1 MFSLS
6 SLYQDYAHQSKAQ
19 LIQLI
24 ESELSNFLGLGYAS
38 TINEIKKCITIAE
51 EYTNHH
57 QKEPKKQRFNNQGE
71 LVRKSGEPYINHP
84 LRVAL
89 ILIHERLFDEDVLKA
104 AIMHDLF
111 EDTSYSYENAKE
123 DFDKDVADL
132 INCVTN
138 VSDDYR
144 QKIDDGIS
152 PEELDYAEIIRK
164 CNEHK
169 NAFFIK
175 FADRLDNLM
184 TLDAMPIDKQEKK
197 IEDTRNYVLP
207 LLNLFKATR
216 FIKYFENVIFKI
228 EESVKSNQS
237 LNLYEVINNRLL
249 ETRAFSSIKNTFD
262 NVEKSLKKFFS
273 EIRLI
278 HPSIYEIYKRLSK
291 LHIDVNDFSQSDLL
305 YDMYLIAPSE
315 TSIPKMSD
323 VLAEFTTSKLNEYSI
338 EAIGKEDF
346 YFMDNIRNHYHVHIL
361 SSNDFNKLQFG
372 DTDADLIIAT
382 PNNIYDKLVLGE
394 MTVYTP
400 MNEKRKVPIG
410 STVID
415 FAFCLHKGLG
425 EHMVG
430 ALVNGKKVP
439 LHTKLK
445 PGDVVEIIKGE
456 YPKPEVQFN
465 WILYCET
472 RVAKRA
478 IYKIIKARMDEL
490 LDKINKLES
499 RDQP

>member
-6 SLYQDYAHQSKAQ
+6 SLYQDYTYQSKEQ
-19 LIQLI
+19 LIDLI
-24 ESELSNFLGLGYAS
+24 EHELSSFLGLGYAS
-38 TINEIKKCITIAE
+38 TISEIRKSIKIAE

-57 QKEPKKQRFNNQGE
+57 QKEPQKQKFNDKGE

-84 LRVAL
+84 LRVTL

-104 AIMHDLF
+104 AIMHDLY
-111 EDTSYSYENAKE
+111 EDTSYSYEQAKE

-138 VSDDYR
+138 VSEDQK
-144 QKIDDGIS
+144 QKIDEGIS

-169 NAFFIK
+169 IAFYIK

-184 TLDAMPIDKQEKK
+184 TLDAMPVDKQEKK
-197 IEDTRNYVLP
+197 IEDTRNYVFP
-207 LLNLFKATR
+207 LLYHFNATR
-216 FIKYFENVIFKI
+216 FIKYIENAIFKI
-228 EESVKSNQS
+228 EEAIKPAKT
-237 LNLYEVINNRLL
+237 LNLYAAINDRLL
-249 ETRAFSSIKNTFD
+249 QTRAFSSIEPTFNT
-262 NVEKSLKKFFS
+262 VEKTLKKYFS
-273 EIRLI
+273 EIRLVR
-278 HPSIYEIYKRLSK
+278 PSIYEISKQLKDKRK
-291 LHIDVNDFSQSDLL
+291 AARDFSQSDLL
-305 YDMYLIAPSE
+305 YDIYLISPSPN
-315 TSIPKMSD
+315 SIPGLNEI
-323 VLAEFTTSKLNEYSI
+323 LAEFTTSKLSEYSI
-338 EAIGKEDF
+338 EEIKNNEF
-346 YFMDNIRNHYHVHIL
+346 YFMDNIRNHYCAHLIT
-361 SSNDFNKLQFG
+361 SNDFNIKQYG

-382 PNNIYDKLVLGE
+382 PNDIYDKLVLGE
-394 MTVYTP
+394 MIVFTP
-400 MNEKRKVPIG
+400 KHEKRKIPIG

-415 FAFCLHKGLG
+415 FAFCIHKELG
-425 EHMVG
+425 EHMAG
-430 ALVNGKKVP
+430 AIVNGKRVP

-478 IYKIIKARMDEL
+478 IYKIIKAQMDKMI
-490 LDKINKLES
+490 DKINGLES
-499 RDQP
+499 NQ

>member
-6 SLYQDYAHQSKAQ
+6 NLYHDYSHQTAYE
-19 LIQLI
+19 LITLI
-24 ESELSNFLGLGYAS
+24 EHELSNYLGLGYAG
-38 TINEIKKCITIAE
+38 TISELKKCIIIAQ

-57 QKEPKKQRFNNQGE
+57 QKSPKTQMYNSNGE
-71 LVRKSGEPYINHP
+71 LVRKSGEPYINHT
-84 LRVAL
+84 LRVVL

-104 AIMHDLF
+104 AIMHDLY
-111 EDTSYSYENAKE
+111 EDTTYTYEDAKR

-138 VSDDYR
+138 VSEDQQ
-144 QKIDDGIS
+144 QKVDECIS

-169 NAFFIK
+169 IAFYIK

-184 TLDAMPIDKQEKK
+184 TLDSMPIEKQEKK
-197 IEDTRNYVLP
+197 IEDTKNYIFP
-207 LLNLFKATR
+207 LLYHFKAKR
-216 FIKYFENVIFKI
+216 FIKYIENAIFKI
-228 EESVKSNQS
+228 EQSIKSKKSQ
-237 LNLYEVINNRLL
+237 NLYNIIDNRLFQ
-249 ETRAFSSIKNTFD
+249 TKAFSSIVPTFNT
-262 NVEKSLKKFFS
+262 VEKNLKRYFS
-273 EIRLI
+273 EIRLVR
-278 HPSIYEIYKRLSK
+278 PSIYEIYEHLKSLNKVYHS
-291 LHIDVNDFSQSDLL
+291 FSQSDLI
-305 YDMYLIAPSE
+305 YDIYFISPS
-315 TSIPKMSD
+315 TNSIPNLNE
-323 VLAEFTTSKLNEYSI
+323 VLAEFTTSKLSDYSI
-338 EAIGKEDF
+338 EFVGVNEF
-346 YFMDNIRNHYHVHIL
+346 YFMDDIRNHFHAHLI
-361 SSNDFNKLQFG
+361 SSNDFNIQQYG

-400 MNEKRKVPIG
+400 THEKKQIPIG

-415 FAFCLHKGLG
+415 FAFCIHKELG
-425 EHMVG
+425 EHMAG
-430 ALVNGKKVP
+430 AIVNGKRVP

-478 IYKIIKARMDEL
+478 IYKIIKAQMDEMI
-490 LDKINKLES
+490 DRINELEIK
-499 RDQP
+499 RQV

>member
-6 SLYQDYAHQSKAQ
+6 LLYQDYIHQSKAQ
-19 LIQLI
+19 LIELI
-24 ESELSNFLGLGYAS
+24 ENELSSFLGLGYAS
-38 TINEIKKCITIAE
+38 TISEIKKSIKIAE

-57 QKEPKKQRFNNQGE
+57 QKEPQKQKFNDNGE

-84 LRVAL
+84 LRVTL

-104 AIMHDLF
+104 AIMHDLY
-111 EDTSYSYENAKE
+111 EDTSYSYAHAKE

-138 VSDDYR
+138 VSEDQK
-144 QKIDDGIS
+144 QKIDEGIS

-169 NAFFIK
+169 IAFYIK

-184 TLDAMPIDKQEKK
+184 TLDAMPVDKKEKK
-197 IEDTRNYVLP
+197 IEDTRNYVFP
-207 LLNLFKATR
+207 LLYHFNATR
-216 FIKYFENVIFKI
+216 FIKYIENAIFKI
-228 EESVKSNQS
+228 EEAIKPTKT
-237 LNLYEVINNRLL
+237 LNLYNAINDRLL
-249 ETRAFSSIKNTFD
+249 QTRAFSSIEPTFNT
-262 NVEKSLKKFFS
+262 VEKALKKYFS
-273 EIRLI
+273 EIRLVR
-278 HPSIYEIYKRLSK
+278 PSIYEISKRLK
-291 LHIDVNDFSQSDLL
+291 DKHKGVRDFSQSDLL
-305 YDMYLIAPSE
+305 YDIYLISPSQN
-315 TSIPKMSD
+315 SIPSLNEI
-323 VLAEFTTSKLNEYSI
+323 LAEFTTSKLSEYSI
-338 EAIGKEDF
+338 EEIRNNEF
-346 YFMDNIRNHYHVHIL
+346 YFMDNIRNHYCAHLIT
-361 SSNDFNKLQFG
+361 SNDFNIKQYG

-382 PNNIYDKLVLGE
+382 PNDIYDKLVLGE
-394 MTVYTP
+394 MIVFTP
-400 MNEKRKVPIG
+400 KHEKRKIPIG

-415 FAFCLHKGLG
+415 FAFCIHKELG
-425 EHMVG
+425 AHIAG
-430 ALVNGKKVP
+430 AIVNGKRVP

-478 IYKIIKARMDEL
+478 IYKIIKAQMDEMI
-490 LDKINKLES
+490 DKINEFEAKN
-499 RDQP
+499 

>member
-6 SLYQDYAHQSKAQ
+6 LLYQDYIHQSKAQ
-19 LIQLI
+19 LIELI
-24 ESELSNFLGLGYAS
+24 ENELSSFLGLGYAS
-38 TINEIKKCITIAE
+38 TISEIKKSIKIAE

-57 QKEPKKQRFNNQGE
+57 QKEPQKQKFNDNGE

-84 LRVAL
+84 LRVTL

-104 AIMHDLF
+104 AIMHDLY
-111 EDTSYSYENAKE
+111 EDTSYSYEQAKE

-138 VSDDYR
+138 VSEDQK
-144 QKIDDGIS
+144 QKIDEGIS

-169 NAFFIK
+169 IAFYIK

-184 TLDAMPIDKQEKK
+184 TLDAMPVDKQEKK
-197 IEDTRNYVLP
+197 IEDTRNYVFP
-207 LLNLFKATR
+207 LLYHFNATR
-216 FIKYFENVIFKI
+216 FIKYIEDAIFKI
-228 EESVKSNQS
+228 EESIKPAKTLNQ
-237 LNLYEVINNRLL
+237 YKAINDRLL
-249 ETRAFSSIKNTFD
+249 QTRAFSSIEPTFNT
-262 NVEKSLKKFFS
+262 VEKSLKKYFS
-273 EIRLI
+273 EIRLVR
-278 HPSIYEIYKRLSK
+278 PSIFEISKRLK
-291 LHIDVNDFSQSDLL
+291 DKHKGVRDFSQSDLL
-305 YDMYLIAPSE
+305 YDIYLISPSQN
-315 TSIPKMSD
+315 SIPS
-323 VLAEFTTSKLNEYSI
+323 LNEIFAEFTTSKLSEYSI
-338 EAIGKEDF
+338 EEIRNNEF
-346 YFMDNIRNHYHVHIL
+346 YFMDNIRNHYCAHLIT
-361 SSNDFNKLQFG
+361 SNDFNIKQYG

-382 PNNIYDKLVLGE
+382 PNDIYDKLVLGE
-394 MTVYTP
+394 MIVFTP
-400 MNEKRKVPIG
+400 KHEKRKIPIG

-415 FAFCLHKGLG
+415 FAFCIHKELG
-425 EHMVG
+425 EHMAG
-430 ALVNGKKVP
+430 AIVNGKRVP

-478 IYKIIKARMDEL
+478 IYKIIKVQMDEMI
-490 LDKINKLES
+490 DRINKLEA
-499 RDQP
+499 RT

>member
-6 SLYQDYAHQSKAQ
+6 SLYQDYIHQSKEQ
-19 LIQLI
+19 LIDLI
-24 ESELSNFLGLGYAS
+24 EHELSGFLGLGYAS
-38 TINEIKKCITIAE
+38 TISEIKKSIKIAE
-51 EYTNHH
+51 DYTNHH
-57 QKEPKKQRFNNQGE
+57 PKEPQKQKFNDKGE
-71 LVRKSGEPYINHP
+71 LIRKSGEPYINHP
-84 LRVAL
+84 LRVTL

-104 AIMHDLF
+104 AIMHDLY
-111 EDTSYSYENAKE
+111 EDTSYSYEQAKE

-138 VSDDYR
+138 VSEDQK
-144 QKIDDGIS
+144 QKIDEGIS
-152 PEELDYAEIIRK
+152 SEELDYAEIIKK

-169 NAFFIK
+169 SAFFIK

-197 IEDTRNYVLP
+197 IEDTRNYVFP
-207 LLNLFKATR
+207 LLHHFNATR
-216 FIKYFENVIFKI
+216 FINYFENVIFKI
-228 EESVKSNQS
+228 EESVKSDQS
-237 LNLYEVINNRLL
+237 LNLYEVINKRLL

-278 HPSIYEIYKRLSK
+278 HPSIYEIYKHLSK
-291 LHIDVNDFSQSDLL
+291 LHIDANDFSQSDLL
-305 YDMYLIAPSE
+305 YDIYLIAPSE
-315 TSIPKMSD
+315 TSIPKMRD
-323 VLAEFTTSKLNEYSI
+323 VLSEFTTSKLNEYSI
-338 EAIGKEDF
+338 EDIGNNEF
-346 YFMDNIRNHYHVHIL
+346 YFMDNIRNHFCAHLI
-361 SSNDFNKLQFG
+361 SSNDFNIKQYG

-382 PNNIYDKLVLGE
+382 PNDIYDKLVLGE
-394 MTVYTP
+394 MIVFTP
-400 MNEKRKVPIG
+400 KHEKRKIPIG

-415 FAFCLHKGLG
+415 FAFCIHKELG
-425 EHMVG
+425 EHIAG
-430 ALVNGKKVP
+430 AIVNGKRVP

-478 IYKIIKARMDEL
+478 IYKIIKAQMDEMI
-490 LDKINKLES
+490 DKINEFEAKN
-499 RDQP
+499 

>member
-6 SLYQDYAHQSKAQ
+6 SLYQDYIHQSKEQ
-19 LIQLI
+19 LIDLI
-24 ESELSNFLGLGYAS
+24 EHELSSFLGLGYAS
-38 TINEIKKCITIAE
+38 TISEIRKSIKIAE

-57 QKEPKKQRFNNQGE
+57 QKEPQKQKFNDKGE

-84 LRVAL
+84 LRVTL

-104 AIMHDLF
+104 AIMHDLY
-111 EDTSYSYENAKE
+111 EDTSYSYEQAKE

-138 VSDDYR
+138 VSEDQK

-169 NAFFIK
+169 IAFYIK

-184 TLDAMPIDKQEKK
+184 TLDAMPVDKQEKK
-197 IEDTRNYVLP
+197 IEDTRNYVFP
-207 LLNLFKATR
+207 LLYHFNATR
-216 FIKYFENVIFKI
+216 FIKYIENAIFKI
-228 EESVKSNQS
+228 EESIKPAKT
-237 LNLYEVINNRLL
+237 LNSYKAINDRLL
-249 ETRAFSSIKNTFD
+249 QTRAFSSIEPTF
-262 NVEKSLKKFFS
+262 NAVEKSLKKYFS

-278 HPSIYEIYKRLSK
+278 RPSIYEISKRLK
-291 LHIDVNDFSQSDLL
+291 DIDKGARDFSQSDLL
-305 YDMYLIAPSE
+305 YDIYLISPSQN
-315 TSIPKMSD
+315 SIPSLNEI
-323 VLAEFTTSKLNEYSI
+323 LAEFTTSKLAEYSI
-338 EAIGKEDF
+338 EEIRNNEF
-346 YFMDNIRNHYHVHIL
+346 YFMDNIRNHYYAHLIT
-361 SSNDFNKLQFG
+361 SNDFNIKQYG

-382 PNNIYDKLVLGE
+382 PNDIYDKLVLGE
-394 MTVYTP
+394 MIVFTP
-400 MNEKRKVPIG
+400 KHEKRKIPIG

-415 FAFCLHKGLG
+415 FAFCIHKELG
-425 EHMVG
+425 EHMAG
-430 ALVNGKKVP
+430 AIVNGKRVP

-472 RVAKRA
+472 RIAKRA
-478 IYKIIKARMDEL
+478 IYKIIKAQMDEMI
-490 LDKINKLES
+490 DKINGLES
-499 RDQP
+499 NQ

>member
-6 SLYQDYAHQSKAQ
+6 SLYQDYTYQSKEQ
-19 LIQLI
+19 LIDLI
-24 ESELSNFLGLGYAS
+24 EHELSSFLGLGYAS
-38 TINEIKKCITIAE
+38 TISEIRKSIRIAE

-57 QKEPKKQRFNNQGE
+57 QKEPLKQTFNDNGE

-84 LRVAL
+84 LRVTL

-104 AIMHDLF
+104 AIMHDLY
-111 EDTSYSYENAKE
+111 EDTSYSYEQAKE

-138 VSDDYR
+138 VSEDQK
-144 QKIDDGIS
+144 QKIDEGIS

-169 NAFFIK
+169 IAFYIK

-184 TLDAMPIDKQEKK
+184 TLDAMPVDKKEKK
-197 IEDTRNYVLP
+197 IEDTRNYVFP
-207 LLNLFKATR
+207 LLYHFNATR
-216 FIKYFENVIFKI
+216 FIKYIENAIFKI
-228 EESVKSNQS
+228 EEAIKPTKT
-237 LNLYEVINNRLL
+237 LNLYNAINDRLL
-249 ETRAFSSIKNTFD
+249 QTRAFSSIEPTFNT
-262 NVEKSLKKFFS
+262 VEKALKKYFS
-273 EIRLI
+273 EIRLVR
-278 HPSIYEIYKRLSK
+278 PSIYEISKRLK
-291 LHIDVNDFSQSDLL
+291 DKHKGVRDFSQSDLL
-305 YDMYLIAPSE
+305 YDIYLISPSQN
-315 TSIPKMSD
+315 SIPSLNEI
-323 VLAEFTTSKLNEYSI
+323 LAEFTTSKLSEYSI
-338 EAIGKEDF
+338 EEIRNNEF
-346 YFMDNIRNHYHVHIL
+346 YFMDNIRNHYCAHLIT
-361 SSNDFNKLQFG
+361 SNDFNIKQYG

-382 PNNIYDKLVLGE
+382 PNDIYDKLVLGE
-394 MTVYTP
+394 MIVFTP
-400 MNEKRKVPIG
+400 KHEKRKIPIG

-415 FAFCLHKGLG
+415 FAFCIHKELG
-425 EHMVG
+425 EHMAG
-430 ALVNGKKVP
+430 AIINGKRVP

-478 IYKIIKARMDEL
+478 IYKIIKAQMDEMI
-490 LDKINKLES
+490 DKINKFETE
-499 RDQP
+499 